1 MAQLGQVNVAL
12 NLLVHPI
19 NRPLVDA
26 KRAAGNTPGMISI
39 ASQQSQDLQPT
50 ILIFQC
56 GTSCMEIVSNS
67 SWRNLGGINSE

>member
-26 KRAAGNTPGMISI
+26 KIAVGNTPGMISI
-39 ASQQSQDLQPT
+39 ASQ
-50 ILIFQC
+50 
-56 GTSCMEIVSNS
+56 
-67 SWRNLGGINSE
+67 